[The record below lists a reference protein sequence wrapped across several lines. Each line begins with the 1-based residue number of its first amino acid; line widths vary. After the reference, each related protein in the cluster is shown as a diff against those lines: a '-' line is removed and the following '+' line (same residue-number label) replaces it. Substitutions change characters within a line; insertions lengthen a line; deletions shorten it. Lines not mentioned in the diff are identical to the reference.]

1 MNQYQFTNFNMKL
14 LPNNPQ
20 FNQMM
25 MMNNN
30 MLLNQKQFACFPMIN
45 FINMPNYMNQNFNQ
59 NMIMMNNMYNN
70 NLMMNMKMNMN
81 MNNNQMT
88 PNNLN
93 MFQNNMNQ
101 FNSNGCQNNLQN
113 KFGNMNNFNNQINNM
128 NFGMNN
134 MINMMNNMNI
144 NNNTPNFQNEN
155 QNYINTNSMLCM
167 KCSKIFKGKE
177 SLFLSNDGLKD
188 KILELIDNNTFVN
201 LNKKK
206 LSQVNNNPQMNKEY
220 EKLLKEVDMI
230 KNKLNSIFTQ
240 ENLSKLIDQKELL
253 NFFFSKEKECIQYI
267 NDNFKGNEILLSFT
281 IEQIKE
287 IFYTNPQIN
296 NIVQSVILKISQINI
311 ESIQSEEYLLALI
324 NSYFPGIEVPQF
336 LINEPL
342 KILKRILFYSERNNE
357 TLTYINNTNKRQL
370 MPDSEK
376 LILFFE
382 NIKKNK
388 NLIFEG
394 INPKY
399 ELFYFFIAMN
409 YSIFK
414 KSYFNNE
421 FFIFI
426 KINEEI
432 IKKYISPNFNYSDI
446 YKELNSMNERTR
458 NYKLETTIYPII
470 EGEINNNKDII
481 FNIIASFYYLLFYE
495 FKIPNNSNGILN
507 IGDPYINL
515 IFKNFVINLD
525 RRLKRRIKVKNNF
538 YELLKE
544 LYISDINDLIKK
556 NLYPS
561 KTEEFKFYA
570 IEIIILN
577 NPKTRVFYMNL
588 REKFILSGCFSKLGT
603 ERDFTYFEKFIE
615 LVPFEEN
622 IFSNTITILVS
633 GYTNEE
639 SNPIDNWKDFINY
652 FKKETMFYQFN
663 WPSSTIPKVFFT
675 FWKCITQFKKA
686 TLRAEICGKIL
697 AYIIYSNTIFK
708 NFQINLVGFSLG
720 NHVIK
725 HCIKEL
731 YNLNHN
737 LGNINN
743 PILLTKNENKY
754 QFNIKNIIFIAGATH
769 LKKRY
774 KWKNYI
780 NETIIDKCNN
790 CHTDNDWVLKYLY
803 RPAMS
808 KIPLGIEKVKINHEN
823 KNLIENYDF
832 HKYGFGHL
840 GYKMGL
846 VAEIVSGPYIE
857 I

>member
-1 MNQYQFTNFNMKL
+1 M
-14 LPNNPQ
+14 
-20 FNQMM
+20 
-25 MMNNN
+25 
-30 MLLNQKQFACFPMIN
+30 
-45 FINMPNYMNQNFNQ
+45 
-59 NMIMMNNMYNN
+59 
-70 NLMMNMKMNMN
+70 
-81 MNNNQMT
+81 
-88 PNNLN
+88 
-93 MFQNNMNQ
+93 
-101 FNSNGCQNNLQN
+101 S
-113 KFGNMNNFNNQINNM
+113 
-128 NFGMNN
+128 
-134 MINMMNNMNI
+134 
-144 NNNTPNFQNEN
+144 
-155 QNYINTNSMLCM
+155 SM
-167 KCSKIFKGKE
+167 
-177 SLFLSNDGLKD
+177 
-188 KILELIDNNTFVN
+188 
-201 LNKKK
+201 
-206 LSQVNNNPQMNKEY
+206 
-220 EKLLKEVDMI
+220 
-230 KNKLNSIFTQ
+230 
-240 ENLSKLIDQKELL
+240 
-253 NFFFSKEKECIQYI
+253 
-267 NDNFKGNEILLSFT
+267 
-281 IEQIKE
+281 
-287 IFYTNPQIN
+287 
-296 NIVQSVILKISQINI
+296 INI

-382 NIKKNK
+382 NIQKNK

-458 NYKLETTIYPII
+458 NYKLETTINPII

-652 FKKETMFYQFN
+652 FKKETMFYHFN

-737 LGNINN
+737 SGNINN
-743 PILLTKNENKY
+743 PILLTKNENIY
-754 QFNIKNIIFIAGATH
+754 QINIKNIIFIAGATH

-808 KIPLGIEKVKINHEN
+808 KIPLGIEKVNINHEN

>member
-70 NLMMNMKMNMN
+70 NLMMNMKMN

-253 NFFFSKEKECIQYI
+253 NFFFLKEKECIQFI
-267 NDNFKGNEILLSFT
+267 NDNFNGNEILLNFT
-281 IEQIKE
+281 IGQIKE

-622 IFSNTITILVS
+622 IFSNTKTILIS

-652 FKKETMFYQFN
+652 FKKETMFYHFN

-737 LGNINN
+737 SGNINN
-743 PILLTKNENKY
+743 PILLTKNENIY
-754 QFNIKNIIFIAGATH
+754 QINIKNIIFIAGATH

-803 RPAMS
+803 RPAIS
-808 KIPLGIEKVKINHEN
+808 KIPLGIEKVNINHEN

>member
-1 MNQYQFTNFNMKL
+1 MNQYQFSNFNMI
-14 LPNNPQ
+14 LPSNNPQ
-20 FNQMM
+20 FNQM

-30 MLLNQKQFACFPMIN
+30 MLLNQKQFTCFPMIN
-45 FINMPNYMNQNFNQ
+45 FINMQNYMNQNFNQ

-70 NLMMNMKMNMN
+70 NLLMNMN

-101 FNSNGCQNNLQN
+101 FNFNNNQNNDQN
-113 KFGNMNNFNNQINNM
+113 KFKNMNNFNNQNNM
-128 NFGMNN
+128 NFEMNN

-167 KCSKIFKGKE
+167 KYSKIFKGKE

-220 EKLLKEVDMI
+220 EKLLKEMDMI

-253 NFFFSKEKECIQYI
+253 NFFFSKEKECIQFI
-267 NDNFKGNEILLSFT
+267 NDNFNGNDILLNFT
-281 IEQIKE
+281 IGKIKE

-342 KILKRILFYSERNNE
+342 KILKRILFYSERNKE
-357 TLTYINNTNKRQL
+357 TLTYINNINNRQL

-376 LILFFE
+376 LILFLE
-382 NIKKNK
+382 NINKNK

-394 INPKY
+394 IIPKY

-432 IKKYISPNFNYSDI
+432 IKKYIFPNFNYSDL

-458 NYKLETTIYPII
+458 NEKLETLYRLI
-470 EGEINNNKDII
+470 ETEINNKKDIM

-525 RRLKRRIKVKNNF
+525 RRLKRKIKIENNF
-538 YELLKE
+538 YELLKD
-544 LYISDINDLIKK
+544 LYISDINNLIKK

-561 KTEEFKFYA
+561 KTQEFKFYE
-570 IEIIILN
+570 IEKIILN
-577 NPKTRVFYMNL
+577 NPKTKICYMDL
-588 REKFILSGCFSKLGT
+588 REKFSQSGCFSIFGT
-603 ERDFTYFEKFIE
+603 ERDFTYFEKNIE

-622 IFSNTITILVS
+622 IFTNTITILIS
-633 GYTNEE
+633 GFLNEE
-639 SNPIDNWKDFINY
+639 SNPIDKWEDFINY
-652 FKKETMFYQFN
+652 YKKETMFYYFN
-663 WPSSTIPKVFFT
+663 WPSSTGWKLLYNFFRLRPISH
-675 FWKCITQFKKA
+675 FEKA
-686 TLRAEICGKIL
+686 ILRAEICGKIL
-697 AYIIYSNTIFK
+697 AYILYSNTIFK

-731 YNLNHN
+731 YYLNHD

-743 PILLTKNENKY
+743 PILLTKNENIY
-754 QFNIKNIIFIAGATH
+754 QINLKNIIFIAGATH

-780 NETIIDKCNN
+780 QETIIDKCKN
-790 CHTDNDWVLKYLY
+790 CHTDNDTILKVYKFL
-803 RPAMS
+803 MS
-808 KIPLGIEKVKINHEN
+808 KIPIGLEKVNIDYER

-832 HKYGFGHL
+832 HKYGFGHF

-846 VAEIVSGPYIE
+846 VAEIISGPYIE

>member
-70 NLMMNMKMNMN
+70 NLMMNMKMN

-253 NFFFSKEKECIQYI
+253 NFFFLKEKECIQFI
-267 NDNFKGNEILLSFT
+267 NDNFNGNEILLNFT
-281 IEQIKE
+281 IGQIKE

-652 FKKETMFYQFN
+652 FKKETMFYHFN

-737 LGNINN
+737 SGNINN
-743 PILLTKNENKY
+743 PILLTKNENIY
-754 QFNIKNIIFIAGATH
+754 QINIKNIIFIAGATH

-803 RPAMS
+803 RPAIS
-808 KIPLGIEKVKINHEN
+808 KIPLGIEKVNINHEN

>member
-1 MNQYQFTNFNMKL
+1 MNQYQFSNFNKI
-14 LPNNPQ
+14 LPSNNPQ
-20 FNQMM
+20 FNQM

-30 MLLNQKQFACFPMIN
+30 MLLNQKQFTCFPMIN
-45 FINMPNYMNQNFNQ
+45 FINMQNYMNQNFNQ

-70 NLMMNMKMNMN
+70 NLLMNMKMNMN

-88 PNNLN
+88 PNILN

-101 FNSNGCQNNLQN
+101 FNFNNNQNNDQN
-113 KFGNMNNFNNQINNM
+113 KFKNMNNFNNQNNM
-128 NFGMNN
+128 NFEMNN

-167 KCSKIFKGKE
+167 KYSKIFKGKE
-177 SLFLSNDGLKD
+177 SLFLSNYGLPD

-220 EKLLKEVDMI
+220 EKLLKEMEMI

-652 FKKETMFYQFN
+652 YKKETMFYHFN
-663 WPSSTIPKVFFT
+663 WPSSTIPKVFCT

-737 LGNINN
+737 SGSINN
-743 PILLTKNENKY
+743 PILLTKNENIY
-754 QFNIKNIIFIAGATH
+754 QINIKNIIFIAGATH

-808 KIPLGIEKVKINHEN
+808 KIPLGIEKVNINHEN

>member
-1 MNQYQFTNFNMKL
+1 MSQYQFTNFNMKL

-45 FINMPNYMNQNFNQ
+45 FINMPNYMDQNFNQ

-253 NFFFSKEKECIQYI
+253 NFFFLKEKECIQFI
-267 NDNFKGNEILLSFT
+267 NDNFNGNEILLNFT
-281 IEQIKE
+281 IGQIKE

-399 ELFYFFIAMN
+399 ELFYFFIAIN

-414 KSYFNNE
+414 KSYFNN
-421 FFIFI
+421 
-426 KINEEI
+426 
-432 IKKYISPNFNYSDI
+432 
-446 YKELNSMNERTR
+446 
-458 NYKLETTIYPII
+458 
-470 EGEINNNKDII
+470 
-481 FNIIASFYYLLFYE
+481 
-495 FKIPNNSNGILN
+495 
-507 IGDPYINL
+507 
-515 IFKNFVINLD
+515 
-525 RRLKRRIKVKNNF
+525 
-538 YELLKE
+538 
-544 LYISDINDLIKK
+544 
-556 NLYPS
+556 
-561 KTEEFKFYA
+561 
-570 IEIIILN
+570 
-577 NPKTRVFYMNL
+577 
-588 REKFILSGCFSKLGT
+588 
-603 ERDFTYFEKFIE
+603 
-615 LVPFEEN
+615 
-622 IFSNTITILVS
+622 
-633 GYTNEE
+633 
-639 SNPIDNWKDFINY
+639 
-652 FKKETMFYQFN
+652 
-663 WPSSTIPKVFFT
+663 
-675 FWKCITQFKKA
+675 
-686 TLRAEICGKIL
+686 
-697 AYIIYSNTIFK
+697 
-708 NFQINLVGFSLG
+708 
-720 NHVIK
+720 
-725 HCIKEL
+725 
-731 YNLNHN
+731 
-737 LGNINN
+737 
-743 PILLTKNENKY
+743 
-754 QFNIKNIIFIAGATH
+754 
-769 LKKRY
+769 
-774 KWKNYI
+774 
-780 NETIIDKCNN
+780 
-790 CHTDNDWVLKYLY
+790 
-803 RPAMS
+803 
-808 KIPLGIEKVKINHEN
+808 
-823 KNLIENYDF
+823 
-832 HKYGFGHL
+832 
-840 GYKMGL
+840 
-846 VAEIVSGPYIE
+846 
-857 I
+857 

>member
-253 NFFFSKEKECIQYI
+253 KFFFLKEKECIQFI
-267 NDNFKGNEILLSFT
+267 NDNFNGNEILLNFT
-281 IEQIKE
+281 IGQIKE

>member
-1 MNQYQFTNFNMKL
+1 MK
-14 LPNNPQ
+14 
-20 FNQMM
+20 
-25 MMNNN
+25 
-30 MLLNQKQFACFPMIN
+30 
-45 FINMPNYMNQNFNQ
+45 Y
-59 NMIMMNNMYNN
+59 
-70 NLMMNMKMNMN
+70 
-81 MNNNQMT
+81 
-88 PNNLN
+88 
-93 MFQNNMNQ
+93 
-101 FNSNGCQNNLQN
+101 
-113 KFGNMNNFNNQINNM
+113 
-128 NFGMNN
+128 
-134 MINMMNNMNI
+134 
-144 NNNTPNFQNEN
+144 
-155 QNYINTNSMLCM
+155 
-167 KCSKIFKGKE
+167 SKIFKGKE
-177 SLFLSNDGLKD
+177 SLFLSNYELKD
-188 KILELIDNNTFVN
+188 KILELIDANTFVN

-220 EKLLKEVDMI
+220 EKLLKEMDMI

-253 NFFFSKEKECIQYI
+253 NFFFLKEKECIQFI
-267 NDNFKGNEILLSFT
+267 NDNFNGNEILLNFT
-281 IEQIKE
+281 IGQIKE

-652 FKKETMFYQFN
+652 FKKETMFYHFN

-737 LGNINN
+737 SGNINN
-743 PILLTKNENKY
+743 PILLTKNENIY
-754 QFNIKNIIFIAGATH
+754 QINIKNIIFIAGATH

-774 KWKNYI
+774 KWKNYLH
-780 NETIIDKCNN
+780 ETIIDKCKN
-790 CHTDNDWVLKYLY
+790 CHTDNDWVLGIYKFF
-803 RPAMS
+803 MS
-808 KIPLGIEKVKINHEN
+808 KIPIGLEKVNIDYER

-840 GYKMGL
+840 SYKMGL
-846 VAEIVSGPYIE
+846 VAEIVSGSYKE